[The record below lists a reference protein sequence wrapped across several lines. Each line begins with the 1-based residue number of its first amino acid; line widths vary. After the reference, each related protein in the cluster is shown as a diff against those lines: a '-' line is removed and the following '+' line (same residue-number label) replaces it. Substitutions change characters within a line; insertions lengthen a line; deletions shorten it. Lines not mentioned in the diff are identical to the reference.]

1 MIHADIQKKRRIDIS
16 IWSALRSF
24 NKDFIQESICQTST
38 HATDM
43 ISKINNSET
52 HPDVKCQK
60 ISSLGKTRLPKY
72 HWFLKP
78 ATKEV
83 MLGLYLLSGLL
94 SVYLAHPS
102 AP

>member
-38 HATDM
+38 HATYM

-52 HPDVKCQK
+52 HPDVKMSKKFPAWARQGFQST
-60 ISSLGKTRLPKY
+60 IGSSNQQ
-72 HWFLKP
+72 LKR
-78 ATKEV
+78 
-83 MLGLYLLSGLL
+83 
-94 SVYLAHPS
+94 
-102 AP
+102 

>member
-24 NKDFIQESICQTST
+24 KKDFIQESICQTST

-60 ISSLGKTRLPKY
+60 NFQPGQDKASKVPLVPQTSN
-72 HWFLKP
+72 
-78 ATKEV
+78 
-83 MLGLYLLSGLL
+83 
-94 SVYLAHPS
+94 
-102 AP
+102 